1 MFEIA
6 GKIILNTILMVKKH
20 FTLRLRV
27 ASFLAF
33 LSLVFTSFSC
43 QDHEV
48 PEQPQQPEL
57 ATINTVSAVYGG
69 ATNIFS
75 YTVQFED
82 LGNVPIIEYGIVS
95 YGGETDENHVPDV
108 PAAPYVFPFYER
120 QYAFAMPATLN
131 AATIARAYDQQSN
144 TPTRLFY
151 RAYAI
156 HSNNAVVYGE
166 VKFVDFLK
174 NEDAIIKPVIQ
185 TLDASKGDDSDFIAY
200 SLKFDVIGNIPVT
213 EYGIVTYQGKPNE
226 QQTPEVPTD
235 NPLEKKY
242 VNSEAANLDV
252 KNIIKQYDG
261 PTDSP
266 IRLFYRAYAVLNNGE
281 VVYGEVKFLDFEI
294 EVKPVINT
302 VNASFSPVGEQQ
314 INFTFEIQFSNL
326 GNLSMVNYG
335 VLIENGKLG
344 DSKVPDFP
352 LDPNEGVVVFAEY
365 SDGGLEGLDLQ
376 VQSKTKTYDKPA
388 TSKRLFYRSFV
399 TLMNG
404 EAIYGGIKFIDVI
417 VP

>member
-1 MFEIA
+1 MIR
-6 GKIILNTILMVKKH
+6 KH
-20 FTLRLRV
+20 FTRRLTL

-33 LSLVFTSFSC
+33 LSLVFASFSC

-57 ATINTVSAVYGG
+57 ATIKTVSAVYGG

-75 YTVQFED
+75 YTVQFEN

-95 YGGETDENHVPDV
+95 YAGETDESHVPDV

-131 AATIARAYDQQSN
+131 AATIARAYDQKSN

-166 VKFVDFLK
+166 VKFIDFLK
-174 NEDAIIKPVIQ
+174 NQDAIIKPVIQ

-200 SLKFDVIGNIPVT
+200 SLKFDAIGNIPVT
-213 EYGIVTYQGKPNE
+213 EYGIVIYQGKPNE
-226 QQTPEVPTD
+226 QQTPEVPTND
-235 NPLEKKY
+235 PLEKKY
-242 VNSEAANLDV
+242 PYAEAVNLDV

-261 PTDSP
+261 PTDGP
-266 IRLFYRAYAVLNNGE
+266 IRLFYRAYATLNNGD

-294 EVKPVINT
+294 VVKPVINT
-302 VNASFSPVGEQQ
+302 LNADVSPDGPN
-314 INFTFEIQFSNL
+314 NFNITFQIQFANL
-326 GNLSMVNYG
+326 GNNPIYEYG
-335 VLIENGKLG
+335 IVSDYGQPGE
-344 DSKVPDFP
+344 SKYPDFP
-352 LDPNEGVVVFAEY
+352 IAGIEDRFIIDSSFDTSIPLNINLEIKTRDRSFAK
-365 SDGGLEGLDLQ
+365 SP
-376 VQSKTKTYDKPA
+376 TTY
-388 TSKRLFYRSFV
+388 RHFYRAYVKFGNNQYV
-399 TLMNG
+399 YG
-404 EAIYGGIKFIDVI
+404 ETKFIDFI
-417 VP
+417 AP

>member
-1 MFEIA
+1 
-6 GKIILNTILMVKKH
+6 MVKKH
-20 FTLRLRV
+20 FTLRLTV

-33 LSLVFTSFSC
+33 LSLVFASFSC

-48 PEQPQQPEL
+48 PQQPEQPQQPKL
-57 ATINTVSAVYGG
+57 AQINTMSAVYGG

-95 YGGETDENHVPDV
+95 YAGETNENHVPDV

-120 QYAFAMPATLN
+120 QFAFTEHMPATLN
-131 AATIARAYDQQSN
+131 AVTITRPFDQQSN

-174 NEDAIIKPVIQ
+174 NEDAIIKPVIK

-200 SLKFDVIGNIPVT
+200 SLKFDAIGNLPVN

-242 VNSEAANLDV
+242 PYVDAVNLDV

-261 PTDSP
+261 PTDGP
-266 IRLFYRAYAVLNNGE
+266 IRLFYRAYAVLNSGE

-294 EVKPVINT
+294 EVLPAISTLEPGSLSSSGQSDVL
-302 VNASFSPVGEQQ
+302 VSFRVQ
-314 INFTFEIQFSNL
+314 FTSL
-326 GNLSMVNYG
+326 GNVPVFQYG
-335 VLIENGKLG
+335 IIYDSGVPG
-344 DSKVPDFP
+344 DTKTPDFP
-352 LDPNEGVVVFAEY
+352 ITSSEVNRSVAGSPNGPA
-365 SDGGLEGLDLQ
+365 LNNLDLNLKTNLTTITRG
-376 VQSKTKTYDKPA
+376 QSTK
-388 TSKRLFYRSFV
+388 RIFYRAYAMLSTGEFV
-399 TLMNG
+399 
-404 EAIYGGIKFIDVI
+404 YGTVRFLDIA
-417 VP
+417 P